1 MIVSKGEINMYDI
14 IIIGAGPAGLN
25 SALYASR
32 AGLKAL
38 VLEKMFAGGQAATTF
53 EVDNY
58 IGVEKTDGATLA
70 MQMEKQAKSFGAEI
84 KYEDVLEIDV
94 DNKRVKTAKNEY
106 KTKAIILAMGA
117 NSRKLGIENEERLRG
132 RGVSYCA
139 TCDGNFFKG
148 KTVCVAGGGDT
159 ALEDAIYL
167 SALCKKVYLIH
178 RRNEFRAVKSL
189 CDRVNENSIVEK
201 IMESEVVKIHG
212 DDVVNGITIKNSKTN
227 EETKIDADALFIA
240 IGNIPNTELVKGK
253 VKLDDFGYIIT
264 DENMKTDKDGIF
276 AAGDIR
282 KKILRQIITAASDG
296 AIAANSAIGE
306 I

>member
-1 MIVSKGEINMYDI
+1 MYDV

-38 VLEKMFAGGQAATTF
+38 VLEKMFAGGQAATTY

-58 IGVEKTDGATLA
+58 IGIEKTDGATLA
-70 MQMEKQAKSFGAEI
+70 MNMEKQAKMFGAEV
-84 KYEDVLEIDV
+84 KYEDVLEIDTV
-94 DNKRVKTAKNEY
+94 QKRVKTAKNEY
-106 KTKAIILAMGA
+106 KAKAIILAMGA
-117 NSRKLGIENEERLRG
+117 NSRRLGIENEDRLRG

-148 KTVCVAGGGDT
+148 KTACVVGGGDV

-189 CDRVNENSIVEK
+189 CDKVYANSIVEL
-201 IMESEVVKIHG
+201 IMDSEVIKIHG
-212 DDVVNGITIKNSKTN
+212 NEVVEGITVKNVKTN
-227 EETKIDADALFIA
+227 EETKIDTDALFVA
-240 IGNIPNTELVKGK
+240 IGNVPNTDVVKGK
-253 VKLDDFGYIIT
+253 VELDKSGYIIT

-282 KKILRQIITAASDG
+282 QKSLRQIITAAADG
-296 AIAANSAIGE
+296 AIAANSAIGS
-306 I
+306 IV